1 MNLLFYS
8 QGNYQIKSS
17 TEAKNTEE
25 IIKKSKVKG
34 ECREVVQEEN

>member
-8 QGNYQIKSS
+8 QGNYQIKPS
-17 TEAKNTEE
+17 TEAKNKEE
-25 IIKKSKVKG
+25 IIKKSEVKG